1 MIFKLSLRS
10 IEKSTRQRALCRV
23 SKIKHSAKSFFAECF
38 LLPRVFCVA
47 LGKELLCRVPKK
59 YSAKYLVLGKEP
71 NSGSSRYHDTWAR
84 PARHDSLA
92 VPNTG
97 RADPFGHLYLACA
110 LMYEANTLSPRGPFT
125 HGSFLFTSREIYPS
139 FGGLLM
145 LPRYVLPLFLASSLI
160 RDSFHSC

>member
-1 MIFKLSLRS
+1 
-10 IEKSTRQRALCRV
+10 
-23 SKIKHSAKSFFAECF
+23 
-38 LLPRVFCVA
+38 VA

-59 YSAKYLVLGKEP
+59 HSAKYLVLGKEP
-71 NSGSSRYHDTWAR
+71 NSGSSRYRGTRVR

-92 VPNTG
+92 MPNTG
-97 RADPFGHLYLACA
+97 RAGPFGHLYLARA

-125 HGSFLFTSREIYPS
+125 HVFFFLFTSREIYAS

-145 LPRYVLPLFLASSLI
+145 LPRYALLLFLASSLI